1 MVHGAAGETSI
12 WEEGPA
18 RTQGRWKHESEA
30 LKVGQGRS
38 QAPQGKVRERGRGSG
53 GPHGN
58 LVCTLNRVESHESF
72 KQKNRKV
79 MRFGLIFKSHPSSCS
94 ERNGLGNIDIE
105 TGSFPSA
112 KWPSCLRVPH

>member
-38 QAPQGKVRERGRGSG
+38 QAPQGKVRERGRGIRRASWEFSLYSKQSG
-53 GPHGN
+53 EP
-58 LVCTLNRVESHESF
+58 
-72 KQKNRKV
+72 
-79 MRFGLIFKSHPSSCS
+79 
-94 ERNGLGNIDIE
+94 
-105 TGSFPSA
+105 
-112 KWPSCLRVPH
+112 